1 MIDGFS
7 DPKFNKLRDAY
18 EKNFN
23 EELDVGSSL
32 GISLNGEIVVNLW
45 GGYKDKDYKS
55 HWEEDTIINV
65 WSSTKN
71 MASLCALLLF
81 EKGLLDFDAPVTEY
95 WPEFS
100 ENGKENILV
109 KNIMSHSS
117 GLSGWEEP
125 IDYKDYYNWDKLCFL
140 LAKQKPFWEPG
151 TKVGYHS
158 ISVGYLIG
166 EIVRRVSG
174 KTIGKFFQDE
184 IASPLSSDF
193 HIGLDKENFDRVAEI
208 FMPGDPS
215 TEDLFDD
222 MDESSPAY
230 KTMANG
236 ILRASVANEENWRKA
251 EIPAAGGHG
260 NGKSIAECMGLIANN
275 GLSNGVRVLSEK
287 SLSKIFDEQI
297 MDHDLVLDRLVRW
310 GIGFGLPVKN
320 DSWMGYF
327 NNDKTC
333 YWTGW
338 GGSLSIADKQNRV
351 ALGYTPLRMED
362 DVFGEERTNNIVR
375 SFVEC
380 IDDLGA

>member
-1 MIDGFS
+1 MIDGSS
-7 DPKFNKLRDAY
+7 DPKFNKLRAAF
-18 EKNFN
+18 EKNFH
-23 EELDVGSSL
+23 EELDIGSSL
-32 GISLNGEIVVNLW
+32 GVSLNGEVVVNLW
-45 GGYKDKDYKS
+45 GGYKDKDLKS
-55 HWEEDTIINV
+55 KWEENTIINV

-71 MASLCALLLF
+71 KASLCALLLF
-81 EKGLLDFDAPVTEY
+81 ERGLLDFDAPVSDY

-100 ENGKENILV
+100 KNGKEKILV

-117 GLSGWEEP
+117 GLSGWEES
-125 IDYKDYYNWDKLCFL
+125 INYKDYYDWNKLCSL
-140 LAKQKPFWEPG
+140 LAQQKPFWEPG
-151 TKVGYHS
+151 SKVGYHS
-158 ISVGYLIG
+158 ISVGFLIG
-166 EIVRRVSG
+166 EIVRRITG
-174 KTIGKFFQDE
+174 KTIGKFFKDE
-184 IASPLSSDF
+184 IAKPLKSDF
-193 HIGLDKENFDRVAEI
+193 HIGLDNENFDRVAEI

-275 GLSNGVRVLSEK
+275 GESNGVRLLSEK
-287 SLSKIFDEQI
+287 SLSKIFNEQI
-297 MDHDLVLDRLVRW
+297 MGHDLVLDRLVRW

-327 NNDKTC
+327 KNDKTC

-338 GGSLSIADKQNRV
+338 GGSLSIADNQNRV

-375 SFVEC
+375 SFVDC
-380 IDDLGA
+380 IDELGA

>member
-1 MIDGFS
+1 MINGFS

-45 GGYKDKDYKS
+45 GGYRDKYS
-55 HWEEDTIINV
+55 ENHWEEDTIINV

-81 EKGLLDFDAPVTEY
+81 EKGLLDFNAPVTEY

-117 GLSGWEEP
+117 GLSGWEEQ
-125 IDYKDYYNWDKLCFL
+125 IDYKDYYDWDKLCFL

-158 ISVGYLIG
+158 ISVGYLTG

-184 IASPLSSDF
+184 IASPLGSDF

-236 ILRASVANEENWRKA
+236 ILRPSVANEENWRKA

-275 GLSNGVRVLSEK
+275 GVSNSVRVLSEK
-287 SLSKIFDEQI
+287 SLSKIFEEQI

-380 IDDLGA
+380 IDELGA